1 MSARTCR
8 ALARRLASSQAELAS
23 GLGPSAQGDALGGSS
38 TAGRKLTESFP
49 REVVDDIYRSS
60 FKRQTGVSLK
70 CESLAVGPSFT
81 TCLATTTASDAPA
94 PALLVTDMLDFGSF
108 PIERQLLVSAQFLH
122 KELPVRL
129 AHRVAELENLPFGLS
144 AKKAVQTVRDWYV
157 ESFRELRAF
166 PVVND
171 MPGEEA
177 FTALIRRIMTRH
189 NNVVPMIARGV
200 HELRAELDA
209 TGGADLRSLPEI
221 HQFLDGF
228 YMSRIG
234 IRMLIG
240 QHVALHAPPREGFIG
255 LICTNLTPRAVAED
269 AIADARSICARQY
282 GEAPEVE
289 IFGDP
294 KFTFAYVPGHLHQML
309 FELVKNSLRAV
320 HDRWE
325 HRDGAAPTIRLVIAE
340 GEEDITIKLSD
351 EGGGIA
357 RSGLP
362 RIWTYL
368 YSTAKSPLP
377 DLEDDAD
384 GPAVLAG
391 YGYGLPLSRLYARY
405 FGGDLQIISMEGY
418 GTDAY
423 VHLNRLGNVAEPL
436 P

>member
-1 MSARTCR
+1 MSARTAR
-8 ALARRLASSQAELAS
+8 ALARRLLSSEAAAAGSLGSASSAAS
-23 GLGPSAQGDALGGSS
+23 
-38 TAGRKLTESFP
+38 RKLTESFP
-49 REVVDDIYRSS
+49 REVVDDIYRCS

-70 CESLAVGPSFT
+70 Y
-81 TCLATTTASDAPA
+81 
-94 PALLVTDMLDFGSF
+94 MLDFGSF

-157 ESFRELRAF
+157 ESFQELRAF
-166 PVVND
+166 PPVKD
-171 MPGEEA
+171 MPSEEQ

-209 TGGADLRSLPEI
+209 VGGADLRQLPEI

-255 LICTNLTPRAVAED
+255 LICTNLAPRAVAED
-269 AIADARSICARQY
+269 AIADARSICSRQY
-282 GEAPEVE
+282 GDAPEVE

-309 FELVKNSLRAV
+309 FELIKNSLRAV

-325 HRDGAAPTIRLVIAE
+325 NRDGVAPTIRLVIAE

-362 RIWTYL
+362 RIFTYL

-377 DLEDDAD
+377 DVGDDAE

-405 FGGDLQIISMEGY
+405 FGGDLQVISMEGY

-423 VHLNRLGNVAEPL
+423 VHLNRLGNVQEPL

>member
-1 MSARTCR
+1 M
-8 ALARRLASSQAELAS
+8 
-23 GLGPSAQGDALGGSS
+23 
-38 TAGRKLTESFP
+38 
-49 REVVDDIYRSS
+49 
-60 FKRQTGVSLK
+60 
-70 CESLAVGPSFT
+70 
-81 TCLATTTASDAPA
+81 
-94 PALLVTDMLDFGSF
+94 MDFGSF

-144 AKKAVQTVRDWYV
+144 SKRAVHTVRDWYV

-166 PVVND
+166 PPIRD
-171 MPGEEA
+171 MSTEET
-177 FTALIRRIMTRH
+177 FTGLIRRIMARH

-209 TGGADLRSLPEI
+209 TGGADLRALPEI

-234 IRMLIG
+234 VRMLIG
-240 QHVALHAPPREGFIG
+240 QHVALHAPPRDGFIG
-255 LICTNLTPRAVAED
+255 MICTQLSPRAVAED
-269 AIADARSICARQY
+269 AIADARSICMRQY
-282 GEAPEVE
+282 GDAPDVE

-320 HDRWE
+320 QDRWHDRE
-325 HRDGAAPTIRLVIAE
+325 GAPPCIRLVVAE

-377 DLEDDAD
+377 DVDIDAEMA
-384 GPAVLAG
+384 PVLAG

-405 FGGDLQIISMEGY
+405 FGGDLQVISMEGY
-418 GTDAY
+418 GTECVSRVRCACATPWVGALCVLTWRLHVLCSVCVQCVSAFEPAGQRAGAAAVSARCARAGAAARKGAAY
-423 VHLNRLGNVAEPL
+423 RTLRARLLE
-436 P
+436 

>member
-1 MSARTCR
+1 
-8 ALARRLASSQAELAS
+8 
-23 GLGPSAQGDALGGSS
+23 
-38 TAGRKLTESFP
+38 
-49 REVVDDIYRSS
+49 
-60 FKRQTGVSLK
+60 
-70 CESLAVGPSFT
+70 
-81 TCLATTTASDAPA
+81 
-94 PALLVTDMLDFGSF
+94 MLDFGSF

-144 AKKAVQTVRDWYV
+144 AKKPVQTVRDWYV
-157 ESFRELRAF
+157 ESFSELRAF
-166 PVVND
+166 PIVSD
-171 MPGEEA
+171 MATEEK
-177 FTALIRRIMTRH
+177 FTALIRRIMARH

-209 TGGADLRSLPEI
+209 AGGTDLRQLPEI

-240 QHVALHAPPREGFIG
+240 QHVALHAPPRDGFIG
-255 LICTNLTPRAVAED
+255 LICTELAPRAVAED
-269 AIADARSICARQY
+269 AIADARSICMRQY
-282 GEAPEVE
+282 GEAPAVE

-294 KFTFAYVPGHLHQML
+294 KFTFAYVPGHLHQMM

-325 HRDGAAPTIRLVIAE
+325 GRQGEPPIIRLVIAE
-340 GEEDITIKLSD
+340 GDEDITVKLSD

-377 DLEDDAD
+377 DMDGDEA

-405 FGGDLQIISMEGY
+405 FGGDLQIISMQGY

-423 VHLNRLGNVAEPL
+423 LHLNRLGTGNEPL

>member
-1 MSARTCR
+1 M
-8 ALARRLASSQAELAS
+8 
-23 GLGPSAQGDALGGSS
+23 
-38 TAGRKLTESFP
+38 
-49 REVVDDIYRSS
+49 
-60 FKRQTGVSLK
+60 
-70 CESLAVGPSFT
+70 
-81 TCLATTTASDAPA
+81 
-94 PALLVTDMLDFGSF
+94 MDFGSF
-108 PIERQLLVSAQFLH
+108 PIERQMLVSAQFLH

-144 AKKAVQTVRDWYV
+144 SKRAVHTVRDWYV

-166 PVVND
+166 PPIKD
-171 MPGEEA
+171 MATEDT
-177 FTALIRRIMTRH
+177 FTALIKRIMTRH

-209 TGGADLRSLPEI
+209 TGGADLRTLPEI

-228 YMSRIG
+228 YSASPRSFCRLCLRVAAARVLTRVLHRAVSRIG

-240 QHVALHAPPREGFIG
+240 QHVALHAPPRDGFIG
-255 LICTNLTPRAVAED
+255 MICTQLSARAVAED
-269 AIADARSICARQY
+269 AIADARSICMRQY

-320 HDRWE
+320 HDRW
-325 HRDGAAPTIRLVIAE
+325 DGREGEAPAIRLVVAE

-377 DLEDDAD
+377 DLDVDATTD
-384 GPAVLAG
+384 AAPPVLAG

-405 FGGDLQIISMEGY
+405 FGGDLQVISMEGY
-418 GTDAY
+418 GTECVPRCAAACGAAGADVPRPRSAY
-423 VHLNRLGNVAEPL
+423 LHLNRLGNIQEPL

>member
-1 MSARTCR
+1 
-8 ALARRLASSQAELAS
+8 
-23 GLGPSAQGDALGGSS
+23 
-38 TAGRKLTESFP
+38 
-49 REVVDDIYRSS
+49 
-60 FKRQTGVSLK
+60 
-70 CESLAVGPSFT
+70 
-81 TCLATTTASDAPA
+81 
-94 PALLVTDMLDFGSF
+94 MLDFGSF

-144 AKKAVQTVRDWYV
+144 LKRPVQTVRDWYV
-157 ESFRELRAF
+157 ESFQELRAF
-166 PVVND
+166 PHVHD
-171 MPGEEA
+171 METEEK
-177 FTALIRRIMTRH
+177 FTQLIRRIMARH

-200 HELRAELDA
+200 HELREEQRLLAGP
-209 TGGADLRSLPEI
+209 GGADLRTLPEV

-240 QHVALHAPPREGFIG
+240 QHVALHAPPRDGFIG
-255 LICTNLTPRAVAED
+255 LICTQLAPRAVAED
-269 AIADARSICARQY
+269 AIADARSICLRQY

-294 KFTFAYVPGHLHQML
+294 KFTFAYVPGHLHQMM

-320 HDRWE
+320 HDHWE
-325 HRDGAAPTIRLVIAE
+325 GRDGDPPSIRLVIAE

-377 DLEDDAD
+377 DMGEDDP

-405 FGGDLQIISMEGY
+405 FGGDLQVISMQVRACLCVCVGVGVGVGERE
-418 GTDAY
+418 
-423 VHLNRLGNVAEPL
+423 VCV
-436 P
+436 